1 MNINFSLEKI
11 KSDIRG
17 SIRNYNEQTPNR
29 IPVDKHTP
37 SSHRLRYI
45 LISLAKYSFFATLL
59 LLPWRWRLVLSAR
72 PNGTLYTDYTDF
84 LLFLPDMTLMIT
96 LLAWGLTKW
105 IDRARLQ
112 PGPTY
117 IWLPLAGLT
126 IAGLFSVV
134 ASMDRAL
141 SLYHFIR
148 LSALF
153 LLFLYIVSEQISIM
167 VIGIAVGAQGM
178 LQAMTAIA
186 QSVVQ
191 RSVGL
196 QFLGEHAL
204 DPLQAG
210 ISVVSDG
217 STRFLR
223 AYGLTDHPNILG
235 GCLAFGLIVLLM
247 VFLHNE
253 TKHGWIFAIPFAL
266 MSLALLLTFS
276 RAAWLAF
283 LAGAGLVAVME
294 ARARRGR
301 NVGKVVWLA
310 LETALVLLPF
320 IFVNMKYLGV
330 RLNFGN
336 SFENIPFE
344 NQSINE
350 RPILNESANQIFVKH
365 LLTGVGLGASPIAM
379 REEFPDFPTYYQP
392 PHFTLLVAALETG
405 IFGGLF
411 YFLLMTLPWVVLLRR
426 RNSWTDPGVIGAAGL
441 LLSVTVVGFF
451 DYYTWLS
458 TAGRGWQ
465 WLAWGLFASAMKPVT
480 PTRESLEG
488 GQA

>member
-1 MNINFSLEKI
+1 M
-11 KSDIRG
+11 DR
-17 SIRNYNEQTPNR
+17 
-29 IPVDKHTP
+29 
-37 SSHRLRYI
+37 SHPLR
-45 LISLAKYSFFATLL
+45 
-59 LLPWRWRLVLSAR
+59 
-72 PNGTLYTDYTDF
+72 
-84 LLFLPDMTLMIT
+84 
-96 LLAWGLTKW
+96 
-105 IDRARLQ
+105 

-126 IAGLFSVV
+126 LAGLSSRSFT
-134 ASMDRAL
+134 SMDRAL

-167 VIGIAVGAQGM
+167 VIGIAVGVQGM
-178 LQAMTAIA
+178 LQAMIAIA
-186 QSVVQ
+186 QSVAQ

-196 QFLGEHAL
+196 QLLGEHAL
-204 DPLQAG
+204 HPLWAG
-210 ISVVSDG
+210 VSVVSDG

-235 GCLAFGLIVLLM
+235 GCLAFGLIVLLT
-247 VFLHNE
+247 VFLHSG
-253 TKHGWIFAIPFAL
+253 TKKRWIFAIPFVL
-266 MSLALLLTFS
+266 MSLVLLLTFS

-283 LAGAGLVAVME
+283 LAGAVLVVVME
-294 ARARRGR
+294 AWTRRSR
-301 NVGKVVWLA
+301 NLGAVVWLA
-310 LETALVLLPF
+310 LGTFLVLLPF
-320 IFVNMKYLGV
+320 IFMNAKYFGV

-336 SFENIPFE
+336 SFEDVPFE
-344 NQSINE
+344 NQSWNE

-365 LLTGVGLGASPIAM
+365 PLTGVGLGASPIAM

-392 PHFTLLVAALETG
+392 PHFTLLAAALETG

-411 YFLLMTLPWVVLLRR
+411 YFLLMTLPWAVLLRR
-426 RNSWTDPGVIGAAGL
+426 RNSWTDPGLIGAAGL

-465 WLAWGLFASAMKPVT
+465 WLAWGLFAAAMKPAA

-488 GQA
+488 GQV